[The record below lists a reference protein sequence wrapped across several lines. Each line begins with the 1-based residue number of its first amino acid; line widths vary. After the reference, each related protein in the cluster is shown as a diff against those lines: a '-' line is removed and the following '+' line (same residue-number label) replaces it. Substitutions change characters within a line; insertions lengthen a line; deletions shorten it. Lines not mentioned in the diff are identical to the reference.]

1 MEVTD
6 AAVAGFA
13 GETGTV
19 PVVNVS
25 DVDASTVTTES
36 TVTETAKSQFFT
48 EADLAKVRTQE
59 KDKLYPVIDQLKEE
73 VAALRKDKEEK
84 AARKAAE
91 EAEKLAN
98 KEAKAKAK
106 EESELD
112 VKDLLKLKE
121 AEWHEQLERERQ
133 ERERAFALLEQERA
147 YADLQNYRTQRLDQ
161 EREAIIPELVDL
173 ISGNT
178 REELDAS
185 LEGLKERS
193 ARILESAQQAMQAT
207 RRDMTGTRATL
218 PPAGPLET
226 NSEQREFSAADIAAM
241 SQAEYSKYRERL
253 LSPTARGVTQGMFG
267 NR

>member
-84 AARKAAE
+84 AARKAAK
-91 EAEKLAN
+91 EAEELAN
-98 KEAKAKAK
+98 KEAKAK

-112 VKDLLKLKE
+112 VKDLLKIKE